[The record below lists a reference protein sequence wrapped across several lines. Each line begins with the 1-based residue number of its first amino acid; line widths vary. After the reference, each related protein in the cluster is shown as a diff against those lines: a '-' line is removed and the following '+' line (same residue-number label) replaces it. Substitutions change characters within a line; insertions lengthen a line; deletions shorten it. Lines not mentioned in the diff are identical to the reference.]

1 MNHDSSQNPLIV
13 ELYEAYLVDQVSADF
28 VKGVSQRYTI
38 ATLERLARQGRR
50 TARRGAVLGLSFLG
64 DYESN
69 ATLGHALIDRD
80 RSVRTLAENG
90 IQSVW
95 FRVGSE
101 NQRQVL
107 RTISR
112 LNRSKQY
119 DEAMQEATDLIHQ
132 SPWLAEA
139 WNQRGLAY
147 SHKGDFA
154 SSIRDRHQA
163 LEINPYHFVAAAGMG
178 SCYLRQENRI
188 AALESFRRALRLNP
202 SMEDVRVHVVRL
214 QRSLKEE

>member
-1 MNHDSSQNPLIV
+1 MSHDSSQDPLIV
-13 ELYEAYLVDQVSADF
+13 QLYDAYLVDQHSATFIKD
-28 VKGVSQRYTI
+28 VAESYTI
-38 ATLERLARQGRR
+38 ATLERLARWGRR
-50 TARRGAVLGLSFLG
+50 KARRSAVLGLGFLG

-69 ATLGHALIDRD
+69 AALGRALTDRD
-80 RSVRTLAENG
+80 RGVRTMAENG

-101 NQRQVL
+101 NQRQML
-107 RTISR
+107 RATSR

-119 DEAMQEATDLIHQ
+119 DEAIHQATKLIHQ

-147 SHKGDFA
+147 LHKGDLEG
-154 SSIRDRHQA
+154 SIRDRHQA
-163 LEINPYHFVAAAGMG
+163 LEINPYHFIAAVGMG
-178 SCYLRQENRI
+178 ECYLRQENRL

-202 SMEDVRVHVVRL
+202 SLEDVRVHVVRL